1 MLKLIHRAMIPG
13 LPSPDKNEKAECE
26 KSRQAGMLAHPRVR
40 LQNKWIAVDVGRTR
54 WCWVESGLSE
64 NMAEW
69 KVFLPIKV
77 LWRVGWDGW
86 RCWQRSGAGDKGHK
100 SRSRTPTKLDNLDNV
115 NRAESHIIW
124 LGTCWTFNL
133 TCPQGEQHN
142 PTPRNQNQPNQP
154 RQPNRPNLP
163 NRPKQPTKTN

>member
-1 MLKLIHRAMIPG
+1 MLKLIHTAMIPG

-26 KSRQAGMLAHPRVR
+26 KSRQAGMLAHHRVR
-40 LQNKWIAVDVGRTR
+40 LQNMWIAVDVGRTR

-77 LWRVGWDGW
+77 LWRVGWDGC

-115 NRAESHIIW
+115 NRAENHIIANFSTSGQMRSIW
-124 LGTCWTFNL
+124 QWFSIFWGRWWWSFMVVVLVVGKALGA
-133 TCPQGEQHN
+133 
-142 PTPRNQNQPNQP
+142 
-154 RQPNRPNLP
+154 
-163 NRPKQPTKTN
+163 